1 MHFVLDKEYKR
12 SESNIEISVFKM
24 NCLKDNL
31 ESWREANKM
40 VHWNEEDLKHWIQE
54 LVKSKDLRPELLPYL
69 EDEIDFD
76 REYFYARVKGKLLN
90 IQCCFANTFCPP
102 VFKLMNII

>member
-12 SESNIEISVFKM
+12 REPEYKSHYFKM

-40 VHWNEEDLKHWIQE
+40 VHWNEEDLKHWIQG
-54 LVKSKDLRPELLPYL
+54 LVKSGDLRPKLLPHL

-76 REYFYARVKGKLLN
+76 REDFYARVKGKSL
-90 IQCCFANTFCPP
+90 
-102 VFKLMNII
+102 